1 MVDRN
6 PIPWPR
12 AERGQRAWLR
22 DHLRF
27 CKEALHHMLV
37 HVIMTFF
44 VMLLIGVSIALPSG
58 LWVIRDYLS
67 YADLAWP
74 AERGFNVFF
83 ASDATETQIDST
95 SQTIRNHNFVTEAYL
110 IPKSV
115 ALKEFLTAADLPD
128 IADGIAENPLPDTL
142 TVLVQEDIQVADIEQ
157 LTSFISQ
164 LESVDQVSYDAQI
177 TVRFNAIHTIFDRML
192 WVVAGTFS
200 FFALFVS
207 ASAVRIAI
215 ESRLH
220 EIRILHVIGSP
231 RRITRGPF
239 LWCGFMYGALGGI
252 LAAVLLSLVLIFV
265 EEPLRTLTA
274 SYGVERDLQNLD
286 WTFVGILCVIGA
298 LLGLSSALYSTWRHL
313 QRVTRNWVI

>member
-1 MVDRN
+1 
-6 PIPWPR
+6 
-12 AERGQRAWLR
+12 
-22 DHLRF
+22 
-27 CKEALHHMLV
+27 MLV
-37 HVIMTFF
+37 HVVMTFF

-58 LWVIRDYLS
+58 MWVIRDYLS

-74 AERGFNVFF
+74 TERGFNVFF
-83 ASDATETQIDST
+83 NSDATDTQIDST
-95 SQTIRNHNFVTEAYL
+95 SQTIRNHNFVAEAYL

-115 ALKEFLTAADLPD
+115 ALQEFLTAADLPN

-142 TVLVQEDIQVADIEQ
+142 TVLVRENIQIPEVEQ
-157 LTSFISQ
+157 LTSFIGR

-177 TVRFNAIHTIFDRML
+177 TVRFNAIHTIFDRMR
-192 WVVAGTFS
+192 WVVAGTFC

-274 SYGVERDLQNLD
+274 SYGVGRDLQNLD

-298 LLGLSSALYSTWRHL
+298 LLGLSSALYSAWRHL
-313 QRVTRNWVI
+313 QLVTRNWVI

>member
-1 MVDRN
+1 
-6 PIPWPR
+6 
-12 AERGQRAWLR
+12 
-22 DHLRF
+22 
-27 CKEALHHMLV
+27 MLI
-37 HVIMTFF
+37 HVVMTFF

-74 AERGFNVFF
+74 TERGFNVFF
-83 ASDATETQIDST
+83 KKDATETQIDST
-95 SQTIRNHNFVTEAYL
+95 AQTIRNHNFVTEAYL

-115 ALKEFLTAADLPD
+115 ALQEFLNAADLPD
-128 IADGIAENPLPDTL
+128 ISEGMAENPLPDTL
-142 TVLVQEDIQVADIEQ
+142 TVFVKENIQVDEVER
-157 LTSFISQ
+157 LTDFIRQ
-164 LESVDQVSYDAQI
+164 LETVDQVSYDAQI
-177 TVRFNAIHTIFDRML
+177 TVRFSAIHTIFNRML

-200 FFALFVS
+200 LFALFVA

-231 RRITRGPF
+231 GRITRGPF
-239 LWCGFMYGALGGI
+239 LWCGFMYGALGGM
-252 LAAVLLSLVLIFV
+252 LAAVLLTLVLIFV

-274 SYGVERDLQNLD
+274 SYGVGRDLQSLD
-286 WTFVGILCVIGA
+286 WTFVGSLCGIGA

-313 QRVTRNWVI
+313 QRVSRNWVI

>member
-1 MVDRN
+1 
-6 PIPWPR
+6 
-12 AERGQRAWLR
+12 
-22 DHLRF
+22 
-27 CKEALHHMLV
+27 MLI
-37 HVIMTFF
+37 HVVMTFF

-74 AERGFNVFF
+74 TERGFNVFF
-83 ASDATETQIDST
+83 KKDATETQIDST
-95 SQTIRNHNFVTEAYL
+95 AQTIRNHNFVTEAYL

-115 ALKEFLTAADLPD
+115 ALQEFLNAADLPD
-128 IADGIAENPLPDTL
+128 ISEGMAENPLPDTL
-142 TVLVQEDIQVADIEQ
+142 TVFVKENIQVDEVER
-157 LTSFISQ
+157 LTDFIRQ
-164 LESVDQVSYDAQI
+164 LETVDQVSYDAQI
-177 TVRFNAIHTIFDRML
+177 TVRFSAIHTIFNRML

-200 FFALFVS
+200 LFALFVS

-231 RRITRGPF
+231 GRITRGPF
-239 LWCGFMYGALGGI
+239 LWCGFMYGALGGM
-252 LAAVLLSLVLIFV
+252 LAAVLLTLVLIFV

-274 SYGVERDLQNLD
+274 SYGVGRDLQSLD
-286 WTFVGILCVIGA
+286 WTFVGILCGIGA

-313 QRVTRNWVI
+313 QRVSRNWVI

>member
-1 MVDRN
+1 MFNRN
-6 PIPWPR
+6 PMPWPR
-12 AERGQRAWLR
+12 AARSQRAWIR
-22 DHLRF
+22 DHFRF
-27 CKEALHHMLV
+27 CREALHHMLI
-37 HVIMTFF
+37 HVVMTFF

-74 AERGFNVFF
+74 TERGFNVFF
-83 ASDATETQIDST
+83 KKDATETQIDST
-95 SQTIRNHNFVTEAYL
+95 AQTIRNHNFVTEAYL

-115 ALKEFLTAADLPD
+115 ALQEFLNAADLPD
-128 IADGIAENPLPDTL
+128 ISEGMAENPLPDTL
-142 TVLVQEDIQVADIEQ
+142 TVFVKENIQVDEVER
-157 LTSFISQ
+157 LTDFIRQ
-164 LESVDQVSYDAQI
+164 LETVDQVSYDAQI
-177 TVRFNAIHTIFDRML
+177 TVRFSAIHTIFNRML

-200 FFALFVS
+200 LFALFVS

-231 RRITRGPF
+231 GRITRGPF
-239 LWCGFMYGALGGI
+239 LWCGFMYGALGGM
-252 LAAVLLSLVLIFV
+252 LAAVLLTLVLIFV

-274 SYGVERDLQNLD
+274 SYGVGRDLQSLD
-286 WTFVGILCVIGA
+286 WTFVGILCGIGA

-313 QRVTRNWVI
+313 QRVSRNWVI